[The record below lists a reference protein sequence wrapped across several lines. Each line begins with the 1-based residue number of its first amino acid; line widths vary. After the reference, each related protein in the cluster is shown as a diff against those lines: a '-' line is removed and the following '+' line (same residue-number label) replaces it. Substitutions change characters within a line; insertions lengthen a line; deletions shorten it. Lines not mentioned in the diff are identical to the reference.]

1 MIKLKQITSYLSER
15 VMFAF
20 NEIVAFMDNK
30 YDNINLPADA
40 SNLHVDEVLKNWRED
55 RIQPTYQDLLKIK
68 SEQNSLLEHLRI
80 ASISDNNKS

>member
-1 MIKLKQITSYLSER
+1 MIKLKQIISYLSER
-15 VMFAF
+15 VTCAF

-30 YDNINLPADA
+30 YDNVNLPADA